1 MMHYYGDTLEAA
13 QEELSKYTD
22 MMDQHVEVLEH
33 YANVMDIIGKSAD
46 YESMGVILKAQ
57 AEVAENNLA
66 VSKANYQML
75 DEQRNQRKAEY
86 EAAIGNATDEELAVL
101 KQKWLDAEAAAN
113 DAQDEMMADA
123 EAWAESL
130 RSVVENKL
138 AGLAQSLE
146 KALTAD
152 FGGSFD

>member
-13 QEELSKYTD
+13 REELSKYTD

-33 YANVMDIIGKSAD
+33 YANVMDIIGKSTD
-46 YESMGVILKAQ
+46 YESMGVILEAQ

-75 DEQRNQRKAEY
+75 DEQRDQRKAEY

-113 DAQDEMMADA
+113 DA
-123 EAWAESL
+123 
-130 RSVVENKL
+130 
-138 AGLAQSLE
+138 
-146 KALTAD
+146 
-152 FGGSFD
+152 

>member
-1 MMHYYGDTLEAA
+1 
-13 QEELSKYTD
+13 
-22 MMDQHVEVLEH
+22 
-33 YANVMDIIGKSAD
+33 MDIIGKSTD
-46 YESMGVILKAQ
+46 YESMGVILEAQ

-66 VSKANYQML
+66 VSKANYQMM
-75 DEQRNQRKAEY
+75 DEQRQARRKEY
-86 EAAIGNATDEELAVL
+86 EDAIGNATDEELAVL

-123 EAWAESL
+123 EAWAEAL
-130 RSVVENKL
+130 RAVVENKL

-152 FGGSFD
+152 FGGSFDQMSA